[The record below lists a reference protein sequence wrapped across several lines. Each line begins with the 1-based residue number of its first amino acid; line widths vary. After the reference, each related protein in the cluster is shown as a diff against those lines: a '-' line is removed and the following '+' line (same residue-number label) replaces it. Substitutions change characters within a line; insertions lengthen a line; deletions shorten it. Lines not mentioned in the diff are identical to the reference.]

1 MYCIMHCKLLLHS
14 MHLCKLHCKL
24 SHPRQKQFLESVPTT
39 ERPTVSTVIP
49 VLYVCTTAQTVRY
62 THGLLWLQIYAI
74 RITLYQFS
82 NPYNGFFTG
91 FLRFLAKFENQFS
104 QERVLRSPNLK
115 LISSNDSGGYKR
127 LLFWSYGFWFENFG
141 TPPNYR
147 THVCI

>member
-1 MYCIMHCKLLLHS
+1 

-49 VLYVCTTAQTVRY
+49 VLYVSTIAQTVRY

-82 NPYNGFFTG
+82 NPITD
-91 FLRFLAKFENQFS
+91 FLPVF
-104 QERVLRSPNLK
+104 
-115 LISSNDSGGYKR
+115 ND
-127 LLFWSYGFWFENFG
+127 F
-141 TPPNYR
+141 
-147 THVCI
+147 